1 MDCDVVVVGAGPGG
15 CATAYHLQQ
24 AGWRVTLVER
34 RTHPTNKLCG
44 EFLSA
49 DGVASLKRL
58 ALQDTAS
65 LAKAPSIGEVLI
77 SSVSGRRW
85 QTSLPR
91 PGLGWSRQK
100 MDGTLIEHCR
110 QIGVDVIQGLR
121 IHGLHG
127 NDDHGYNLYGS
138 SITGQRTLKSRFV
151 IGAFGRQSV
160 LHRKL
165 GRQKSASASRL
176 MAFKLHIPGGCTPG
190 RVELHMFPGG
200 YVGLCE
206 IEDRQSNL
214 CLLTDT
220 AVFRR
225 SGSNYE
231 RFCKERLALNPLLR
245 QRLDALRPRWQ
256 EVVAVA
262 NLTFGPQPRT
272 MGGVLMVG
280 DAAASISP
288 LCGDGMSMAL
298 RTGELVAPLV
308 HRFLHGELSGQ
319 ALRQAYD
326 QQWQQEFSRRLR
338 LGGVLQRLC
347 FKPFLSQAAM
357 TLLQSCPSIGQQLIK
372 WTRGQAHTPLDNTY
386 AS

>member
-1 MDCDVVVVGAGPGG
+1 
-15 CATAYHLQQ
+15 LQQ
-24 AGWRVTLVER
+24 AGRQVALVER
-34 RTHPTNKLCG
+34 RVHPTNKLCG

-49 DGVASLKRL
+49 DGVASLRRL
-58 ALQDTAS
+58 GLHTAS
-65 LAKAPSIGEVLI
+65 FTNVPSIGEVLI
-77 SSVSGRRW
+77 SSVSGRCW
-85 QTSLPR
+85 QNPLPM

-100 MDGTLIEHCR
+100 MDHTLIERCR
-110 QIGVDVIQGLR
+110 RIGVDVIQGLR
-121 IHGLHG
+121 IESVHG
-127 NDDHGYNLYGS
+127 NDDHGYDIRGS
-138 SITGQRTLKSRFV
+138 STMRPRTLKTRFV
-151 IGAFGRQSV
+151 IGAFGRRAV

-165 GRQKSASASRL
+165 GRQKSAPASRP

-206 IEDRQSNL
+206 IENRQSNL

-220 AVFRR
+220 DVFRR
-225 SGSNYE
+225 AGSNYE
-231 RFCKERLALNPLLR
+231 RFCKEHLMLNPVLR
-245 QRLDALRPRWQ
+245 QRLDALRPSWQ
-256 EVVAVA
+256 DVVAVA

-272 MGGVLMVG
+272 MSGVLMVG

-308 HRFLHGELSGQ
+308 HRFLNEELSGQ

-326 QQWQQEFSRRLR
+326 QRWQQEFSRRLR
-338 LGGVLQRLC
+338 LGSVIQHLF

-372 WTRGQAHTPLDNTY
+372 WTRGQTHTNLDNTY
-386 AS
+386 VS